1 MLSKSSEAEMRCLV
15 DSDIHKL
22 IDSKTFNFRGSH
34 PITHQI
40 DLHPFVQ
47 RTLLFFSTFFVFL
60 RFYFQHF
67 SPSITIERKWKS
79 TYDQYFYA

>member
-47 RTLLFFSTFFVFL
+47 RTLLYFSTFFVFYVFL
-60 RFYFQHF
+60 L
-67 SPSITIERKWKS
+67 S
-79 TYDQYFYA
+79 TFLCISYHKNGNENE